1 MKKKLEA
8 WVIGGDGRYAWAA
21 RQLRRDGMPVK
32 CWGVPGM
39 ENQAESLE
47 MALED
52 ADIVLLPMKPFRMK
66 VSSYA
71 ARKSMRRYC
80 RICWRRMRC
89 WWREASR
96 WRWNPGCK
104 PAGFA
109 A

>member
-52 ADIVLLPMKPFRMK
+52 ADIVLLPMKPFRDESLI
-66 VSSYA
+66 V
-71 ARKSMRRYC
+71 C
-80 RICWRRMRC
+80 GEEIH
-89 WWREASR
+89 ASVLP
-96 WRWNPGCK
+96 NLTG
-104 PAGFA
+104 
-109 A
+109 